1 MNTGVLIF
9 VWLCYLKGLKETALA
24 EGAIRFI
31 SKPFSVADLRNVIFS
46 LCPGLR
52 AA

>member
-24 EGAIRFI
+24 EGAKG
-31 SKPFSVADLRNVIFS
+31 SSPNLSA
-46 LCPGLR
+46 
-52 AA
+52 